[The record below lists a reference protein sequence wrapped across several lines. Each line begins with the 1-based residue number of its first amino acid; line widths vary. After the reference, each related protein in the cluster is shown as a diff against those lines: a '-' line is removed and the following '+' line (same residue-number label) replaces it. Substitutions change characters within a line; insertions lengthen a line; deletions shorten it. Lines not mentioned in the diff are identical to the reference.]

1 MLISL
6 FSICLEEIK
15 SLFSHQCVALMQMFS
30 PSAVEVR
37 EHFRRR
43 EMNTRDLLINREEER
58 VWAAEGAF
66 LYTPNSRWE
75 EGDETHTQEHTWAP
89 KNS

>member
-1 MLISL
+1 MLISIC
-6 FSICLEEIK
+6 SICLEDIK
-15 SLFSHQCVALMQMFS
+15 SLFSHQCAALKQMFS

-43 EMNTRDLLINREEER
+43 EMNTRDLLISREEEGMGSGG
-58 VWAAEGAF
+58 GAF

-75 EGDETHTQEHTWAP
+75 EGAATHTQE
-89 KNS
+89 